1 VNPTGRYLCA
11 GVLVKAADDKPNLLR
26 WDLTTPDKPALGVS
40 RTGDHDIRALAV
52 APDGT
57 VFPVGGIPGTAPA
70 PREYDPATGA
80 VTNRGDP
87 QVRMKSHAGHPPKI
101 TIGAPLLL
109 SGPKIT
115 SEHQPGRWVEVAS
128 MGSKRTVRPRLLA
141 SLIMRRMARSGSRR
155 VKWSAP
161 RPRRRRWQACVLSV
175 GKTVANNVSAI
186 LAKLHLTRR
195 SQAIVRARDAG
206 LGRPR

>member
-1 VNPTGRYLCA
+1 VTDPGAGPVQFSLMSGLLVGDTVHTGARNLEPASVIGFHPPSRKAVSRTTLDAGPNPSVQAPGVNPTGRYLCA

-101 TIGAPLLL
+101 TIGAPLQHRCVYVR
-109 SGPKIT
+109 
-115 SEHQPGRWVEVAS
+115 ERFAS
-128 MGSKRTVRPRLLA
+128 PCSKNVTV
-141 SLIMRRMARSGSRR
+141 
-155 VKWSAP
+155 VW
-161 RPRRRRWQACVLSV
+161 
-175 GKTVANNVSAI
+175 TV
-186 LAKLHLTRR
+186 
-195 SQAIVRARDAG
+195 
-206 LGRPR
+206 